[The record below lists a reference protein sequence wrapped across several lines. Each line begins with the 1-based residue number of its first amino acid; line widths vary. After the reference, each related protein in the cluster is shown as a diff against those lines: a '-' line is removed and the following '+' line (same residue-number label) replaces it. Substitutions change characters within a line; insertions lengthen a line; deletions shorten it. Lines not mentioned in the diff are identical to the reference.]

1 MARLIKKRKIY
12 TASEVAELFGVEH
25 ITVRRWIKKL
35 KLNVKKKGNEWQ
47 FNAKHIARI
56 KKYRLEQLKK
66 YYGDVLEMN
75 YQ

>member
-1 MARLIKKRKIY
+1 MSRLIKRKKIY
-12 TASEVAELFGVEH
+12 TASEVAELF
-25 ITVRRWIKKL
+25 KKL

-47 FNAKHIARI
+47 FNDKHIAKI

-75 YQ
+75 YK